1 MEPMAPDDPAASRG
15 LIDRVRGVLVQAETA
30 CAGTPAEL
38 KLRDVRERL
47 DEPLRLAL
55 AGKVKAGKS
64 TLLNALVGEELA
76 PTDAG
81 ECTRIV
87 TWYREGPGYKVT
99 AVPKQGPPVQ
109 LPFQRDGGAIDVDL
123 QGHDAGDLTQ
133 LVVDWPSSSLRQLTL
148 IDTPGIASLSADVSA
163 RAEAFLTPEDDRATP
178 ADAVLYLMKHLH
190 AADMGF
196 LEAFHDEEMAQAT
209 PVNAI
214 AVLSRAD
221 EVAVGRIDAMES
233 AAKISERYRT
243 DPKVR
248 RVAQTVVPVAGLLA
262 QSGSTLREVEHDAL
276 STVAKMDPADLELL
290 CLSADRFVNAD
301 ATLTSLERE
310 ALLDR
315 FGLFGIRLSAE
326 LIRTNQ
332 APTASKLSE
341 QLVERSGLHELRRVL
356 LSQFAARRDVLKSR
370 SALLAVEAAVRST
383 PGLQSTDVLSEVER
397 VTAGAHEFAELRL
410 LNALRTGMVPA
421 KPEEAAAMEQL
432 LGAEG
437 TTAPERLS
445 LPLDADTGAQ
455 RQAAVDALSKWQR
468 RAESPMASQEIKDAA
483 RVLVRTTEGLLT
495 TLSQQG

>member
-1 MEPMAPDDPAASRG
+1 MAPTDPAASGG
-15 LIDRVRGVLVQAETA
+15 LLDRVRGVLVQAEAACTGTA
-30 CAGTPAEL
+30 AEVR
-38 KLRDVRERL
+38 LRDVRERL

-87 TWYREGPGYKVT
+87 TWYREGPGYKVSGL
-99 AVPKQGPPVQ
+99 PKAGGAPIQ
-109 LPFQRDGGAIDVDL
+109 LPFSRDGGAIDVDL
-123 QGHDAGDLTQ
+123 QGRSADDLTQ

-221 EVAVGRIDAMES
+221 EVAVGRLDAMES

-262 QSGSTLREVEHDAL
+262 QSGATLREAEHDAL
-276 STVAKMDPADLELL
+276 ETLAKMDPADLELL

-301 ATLTSLERE
+301 ASLTSLERE
-310 ALLDR
+310 ALIDR
-315 FGLFGIRLSAE
+315 FGLFGVRISAQ
-326 LIRTNQ
+326 LIRTGE
-332 APTASKLSE
+332 APNASRLSQE
-341 QLVERSGLHELRRVL
+341 LVSRSGLNELRRVL

-370 SALLAVEAAVRST
+370 SALLAVEAAARST
-383 PGLQSTDVLSEVER
+383 PNIDSAAILSEVER
-397 VTAGAHEFAELRL
+397 VTASAHEFAELRL

-421 KPEEAAAMEQL
+421 KPEEVTAMELL

-445 LPLDADTGAQ
+445 LPLDADVPALRQGA
-455 RQAAVDALSKWQR
+455 AEALSKWQR
-468 RAESPMASQEIKDAA
+468 RAESPMASQEIKDAS

-495 TLSQQG
+495 TLSQV